1 MGGER
6 RIGELPADER
16 GPEKGF
22 ESPERVE
29 RVHGY
34 TQGEMPVMTD
44 GQLGHSRRH
53 ETNPEGSQDISN
65 YEFQR
70 NERPGER
77 AAGEVSGPPNRDVV
91 PPRTDR

>member
-6 RIGELPADER
+6 RIGELPADEV

-29 RVHGY
+29 ERHGY
-34 TQGEMPVMTD
+34 TRSETQLMGD
-44 GQLGHSRRH
+44 GQLGFARRH
-53 ETNPEGSQDISN
+53 ETNPEGSHDISN

-70 NERPGER
+70 NERPDER
-77 AAGEVSGPPNRDVV
+77 AAGETTAPAGRV
-91 PPRTDR
+91 PPRTDRK